1 LDSRGRLQPVQP
13 RTNLSTANGC
23 GYSQQGTTSPAHH
36 HNAHEH
42 ASCFWYHNDPWCDVN
57 LAYTYDLAYKQ
68 VLGEVGREPIRPVYL
83 GETGYEKNY
92 SGGRSNVE
100 PFDAAYVRRQ
110 AYWTLLSGG
119 AGHAFG
125 HAKIWCFAENWKDY
139 LDDPGTKQMRFVREF
154 FEERPWFDVKPDL
167 ARPWLLGG
175 GGQFGSAHYAAT
187 AITPDK
193 KHALVYLPLAR
204 AIKLDLDYFP
214 SSPRVCW
221 FDPQTGEYHEARN
234 EAVLKPPLE
243 ADAVL
248 ILES

>member
-1 LDSRGRLQPVQP
+1 
-13 RTNLSTANGC
+13 
-23 GYSQQGTTSPAHH
+23 
-36 HNAHEH
+36 
-42 ASCFWYHNDPWCDVN
+42 
-57 LAYTYDLAYKQ
+57 
-68 VLGEVGREPIRPVYL
+68 
-83 GETGYEKNY
+83 
-92 SGGRSNVE
+92 
-100 PFDAAYVRRQ
+100 
-110 AYWTLLSGG
+110 
-119 AGHAFG
+119 
-125 HAKIWCFAENWKDY
+125 
-139 LDDPGTKQMRFVREF
+139 
-154 FEERPWFDVKPDL
+154 
-167 ARPWLLGG
+167 LLGG